1 MKTFHFAVMLEEKRK
16 YLDMAKVVFRPL
28 EIKNSI
34 TDIFFF
40 KSRLVSTLIG

>member
-16 YLDMAKVVFRPL
+16 YLDIAKVVFRPL
-28 EIKNSI
+28 EIEKSI
-34 TDIFFF
+34 TDIFL